1 MEFLLQII
9 GFFIGGIAGVFIMR
23 TLKTNQSNKENNKVL
38 IEVNETSKKNTE
50 MANQIIE
57 NLTKAAQRVEELEKQ
72 KNDKPKTDQE
82 LADWFNNRKP
92 DNKH

>member
-1 MEFLLQII
+1 MEELLNLVIFII
-9 GFFIGGIAGVFIMR
+9 CGAAGVGVM
-23 TLKTNQSNKENNKVL
+23 TLFRNKSTRQENDKVVGKVKD
-38 IEVNETSKKNTE
+38 IESKNAE
-50 MANQIIE
+50 MAKQVID

-92 DNKH
+92 D

>member
-1 MEFLLQII
+1 MEELLNLVIFII
-9 GFFIGGIAGVFIMR
+9 CGAAGVGVM
-23 TLKTNQSNKENNKVL
+23 TLFRNKSTRQENNKV
-38 IEVNETSKKNTE
+38 IEKVKDIESKNAE
-50 MANQIIE
+50 MAKQVID

-92 DNKH
+92 D

>member
-1 MEFLLQII
+1 MEELLNLVIFII
-9 GFFIGGIAGVFIMR
+9 CGAAGVGVM
-23 TLKTNQSNKENNKVL
+23 TLFRNKSTRQENDKVVEKVKD
-38 IEVNETSKKNTE
+38 IESKNAE
-50 MANQIIE
+50 MAKQVID

-92 DNKH
+92 D

>member
-1 MEFLLQII
+1 V
-9 GFFIGGIAGVFIMR
+9 GVM
-23 TLKTNQSNKENNKVL
+23 TLFRNKSTKQENDKVVEKVKD
-38 IEVNETSKKNTE
+38 IESKNVE
-50 MANQIIE
+50 MAKQVID

-92 DNKH
+92 D

>member
-1 MEFLLQII
+1 V
-9 GFFIGGIAGVFIMR
+9 GVM
-23 TLKTNQSNKENNKVL
+23 TLFRNKSTRQENDKVVEKVKD
-38 IEVNETSKKNTE
+38 IESKNME
-50 MANQIIE
+50 MAKQVID

-92 DNKH
+92 D

>member
-1 MEFLLQII
+1 MEELLNLVIFII
-9 GFFIGGIAGVFIMR
+9 CGAAGVGVM
-23 TLKTNQSNKENNKVL
+23 TLFRNKSTRQENNKVVEKVKD
-38 IEVNETSKKNTE
+38 IESKNAE
-50 MANQIIE
+50 MAKQVID

-92 DNKH
+92 D

>member
-1 MEFLLQII
+1 MEELLNLVIFII
-9 GFFIGGIAGVFIMR
+9 CGAAGVGVM
-23 TLKTNQSNKENNKVL
+23 TLFRNKSTKQENDKVVEKVKD
-38 IEVNETSKKNTE
+38 IESKNVE
-50 MANQIIE
+50 MAKQVID

-92 DNKH
+92 D